1 MPGLFT
7 NKFPLD
13 GKIKLPV
20 VRVSE
25 NERKIWFP
33 PARKSV
39 STSRSKVI
47 FQKLDFHEQ
56 KKAPNKKILFQVD
69 RKLVS
74 TIRNGKFISEH
85 VFLLD
90 EKTAYIDR
98 NIRKIKK
105 IVANSDA
112 KSFQ

>member
-1 MPGLFT
+1 M
-7 NKFPLD
+7 
-13 GKIKLPV
+13 
-20 VRVSE
+20 SE
-25 NERKIWFP
+25 NGRKKWFP

-39 STSRSKVI
+39 CTSRNKAI

-56 KKAPNKKILFQVD
+56 KKAPNEKVLFEVD

-74 TIRNGKFISEH
+74 TIKNGKFISEY

>member
-1 MPGLFT
+1 MPDLFT

-39 STSRSKVI
+39 STSKSKVI
-47 FQKLDFHEQ
+47 FQKLDFHE
-56 KKAPNKKILFQVD
+56 
-69 RKLVS
+69 
-74 TIRNGKFISEH
+74 
-85 VFLLD
+85 
-90 EKTAYIDR
+90 
-98 NIRKIKK
+98 
-105 IVANSDA
+105 
-112 KSFQ
+112 